1 MRESFSEKEALL
13 GLATVITWA
22 DGENQRSEIDVLV
35 QLMVEEKITD
45 KEFESFKLKYDEI
58 DDFETVFLMSISVM
72 QNKKLDD
79 RSRALAWMWQVANVA
94 DENSEGRLNYIED
107 VWKNN
112 TKNVDLD
119 ELRWINRAKRLLNV
133 DLEDFKSAFNKLP
146 ETQRIL

>member
-22 DGENQRSEIDVLV
+22 DGENQCSEIDVLV

-112 TKNVDLD
+112 TQNVDLD

>member
-133 DLEDFKSAFNKLP
+133 DLEDFKSAFNKLS

>member
-1 MRESFSEKEALL
+1 MKDIFNEKEALL

-45 KEFESFKLKYDEI
+45 SDFESFKRKYDEI
-58 DDFETVFLMSISVM
+58 DDFETVFLMSISVI
-72 QNKKLDD
+72 QNKSLDD

-107 VWKNN
+107 VWKND

-133 DLEDFKSAFNKLP
+133 DLEDFKSAFNRLP